1 MAEFGYAGEI
11 LKVDLSNQ
19 STSKLATADYAER
32 FLGGKGI
39 AAKIYWD
46 IVPPWA
52 KAFDSEN
59 CLICAS
65 GPIAGFTRFASS
77 RWLTCGRT
85 AAGEREAFSYGN
97 LGGSWGNRLKYAG
110 YDGIAVQGKA
120 DKPVYIFVHDG
131 TVEIRDASHLWGKTA
146 FEALDSLK
154 AELGKAVSVL
164 TIGQAAE
171 NLVVFATLFAD
182 EGASG
187 SGGTGSIMG
196 SKKLK
201 AIVVAGD
208 RKPIAADPER
218 LRELGD
224 HMLKL
229 ARGAH
234 PVSKVWWIIPG
245 RTKSQA
251 CHRCG
256 LGCTRQSYIEEGK
269 RFKCFCQAIDT
280 YRLPAMDYYN
290 SWNEVILLAMRL
302 CDQYGLDSSVM
313 EPMIEWLAQCY
324 QEGVLHDEDVGLPLS
339 KIGGPEFIESLTRK
353 IAMREGFG
361 DLLAQGTL
369 EAARSV
375 GGQAIGFAGN
385 SVMKSSNEKRDYDP
399 RLFPHNA
406 LIVATEPRRP
416 IQQLHEGAIPALE
429 WLRWV
434 EGAEGAYL
442 TTEAVR
448 QIAERYWGSAAAAD
462 YSNYEGKA
470 LASKR
475 IQDRTYALE
484 NLILCNHRW
493 PMIPYPVE
501 DEFGGPALA
510 SQIYSA
516 VTGRELDERGL
527 EKAGEIVFNLQ
538 RAVLIRQGWG
548 GREGDKLL
556 DSFHEVPIQ
565 EAFLNPDCIVPGK
578 NGKKVSRKGAIVER
592 DKFEKLKS
600 EYYELRGWDVESGF
614 QTKTKLEE
622 LGLGDIA
629 EGLEKRELLKY

>member
-1 MAEFGYAGEI
+1 MTEFGYAGEI
-11 LKVDLSNQ
+11 LKVDLSEQN
-19 STSKLATADYAER
+19 TSKLATADYADR

-46 IVPPWA
+46 IVPPQA
-52 KAFDSEN
+52 KAFDPEN
-59 CLICAS
+59 CLICTS
-65 GPIAGFTRFASS
+65 GPIAGFTRLASS
-77 RWLTCGRT
+77 RWLICGRSAT
-85 AAGEREAFSYGN
+85 GEPEAFSYGN

-131 TVEIRDASHLWGKTA
+131 TVEIRDASHLWGKSA
-146 FEALDSLK
+146 FEAIDSLK

-171 NLVVFATLFAD
+171 NLVVFATLLAD

-208 RKPIAADPER
+208 RKPVAADPER
-218 LRELGD
+218 LR
-224 HMLKL
+224 KL
-229 ARGAH
+229 ADRVYKITRGSL
-234 PVSKVWWIIPG
+234 PVSKVWWIIPDI
-245 RTKSQA
+245 TKDQA
-251 CHRCG
+251 CHGCG
-256 LGCTRQSYIEEGK
+256 IGCTRQSYTKEGK

-280 YRLPAMDYYN
+280 YRLPAIDYYN

-313 EPMIEWLAQCY
+313 EPMIEWLIQCY
-324 QEGVLHDEDVGLPLS
+324 QEGVLRDEDTGLPLS
-339 KIGGPEFIESLTRK
+339 KIGGPEFIETLTRK

-361 DLLAQGTL
+361 DMLAQGTL
-369 EAARSV
+369 KAAESV
-375 GGQAIGFAGN
+375 GGRAIEFASN
-385 SVMKSSNEKRDYDP
+385 SILNRSNENKDYDP
-399 RLFPHNA
+399 RLFLHNA
-406 LIVATEPRRP
+406 LIIATEPRRP

-434 EGAEGAYL
+434 EGEKGAYL
-442 TTEAVR
+442 STEAVR
-448 QIAERYWGSAAAAD
+448 KIAKRYWGGMAAAD
-462 YSNYEGKA
+462 YSSYEGKA

-484 NLILCNHRW
+484 SLILCNQRW
-493 PMIPYPVE
+493 PMIPFPVE
-501 DEFGGPALA
+501 DEMGGPALA

-516 VTGRELDERGL
+516 VTGRELDEREL
-527 EKAGEIVFNLQ
+527 EKRGERIFNLQ
-538 RAVLIRQGWG
+538 RAALIRQGWG

-556 DSFHEVPIQ
+556 NSFHEVPIQ
-565 EAFLNPDCIVPGK
+565 EAFQNPECVVPGR
-578 NGKKVSRKGAIVER
+578 NGEKVSRKGTVVER
-592 DKFEKLKS
+592 DEFEKLKS

-622 LGLGDIA
+622 LELGDIA
-629 EGLEKRELLKY
+629 EDLEKRGLLKY